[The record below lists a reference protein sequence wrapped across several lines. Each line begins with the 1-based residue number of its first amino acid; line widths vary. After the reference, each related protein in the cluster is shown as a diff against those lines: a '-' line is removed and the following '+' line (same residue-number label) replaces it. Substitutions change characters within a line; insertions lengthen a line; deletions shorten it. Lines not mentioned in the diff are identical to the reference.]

1 MWGSAAQGDVK
12 KTGGHE
18 KKNYTSVMLSGVAPR
33 GKATKTFFS
42 KKPVRVRSHQ
52 NHESSSKIRNH
63 TAGWVRLPACLVA
76 VGFFLKDK
84 HVFQN
89 TFVGQSPL

>member
-1 MWGSAAQGDVK
+1 MR
-12 KTGGHE
+12 
-18 KKNYTSVMLSGVAPR
+18 KKNYTSAMLSSVSPR
-33 GKATKTFFS
+33 GIAKKTTFFS
-42 KKPVRVRSHQ
+42 KNPVRVRSHQ
-52 NHESSSKIRNH
+52 NYESSSKIRNH

-89 TFVGQSPL
+89 MFVGQSSV